1 MLSKV
6 IFESHGYS
14 VCLTKA
20 GLVVQFRDRGKV
32 MPRTHSQFQE
42 WLDAFDTALDK
53 DESLALCRT
62 FLK

>member
-6 IFESHGYS
+6 VFESHGYS

-20 GLVVQFRDRGKV
+20 GLSVQFRDRGKV
-32 MPRTHSQFQE
+32 MPHTHSQFRE
-42 WLDAFDTALDK
+42 WLDAFNNPMDTG
-53 DESLALCRT
+53 ESLVLCRE